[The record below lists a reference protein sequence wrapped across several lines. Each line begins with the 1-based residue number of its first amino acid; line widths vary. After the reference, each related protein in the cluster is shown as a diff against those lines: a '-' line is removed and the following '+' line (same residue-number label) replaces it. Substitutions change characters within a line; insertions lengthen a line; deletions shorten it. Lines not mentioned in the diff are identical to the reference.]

1 MSADCSLQV
10 VESQHRSG
18 DLILANDKYPVSER
32 HACRLLGQWRG
43 TQRYITTQRDD
54 EDRLTRAVIEMA
66 SQYGRYGYRR
76 VTVLLHR
83 HGTAAFQSR
92 YMIGRILILW
102 RTIFRL
108 RGVHMG
114 CNTPSMLPEPGR
126 PGQRKVFCV
135 KFQREMPGLDEPPF
149 DTELGQ
155 RIYEN
160 VSEEAWKMWG
170 EHCKMLLNEYRL
182 NPANRQD
189 QEILVKHLED
199 FFFGTGAALPPGYVP
214 PRSKD

>member
-1 MSADCSLQV
+1 MAKRFQDGKGMKAEQV
-10 VESQHRSG
+10 
-18 DLILANDKYPVSER
+18 R
-32 HACRLLGQWRG
+32 H
-43 TQRYITTQRDD
+43 
-54 EDRLTRAVIEMA
+54 E
-66 SQYGRYGYRR
+66 
-76 VTVLLHR
+76 
-83 HGTAAFQSR
+83 TAAFQSR
-92 YMIGRILILW
+92 YMIGRILIDSM

-108 RGVHMG
+108 GGVHMG
-114 CNTPSMLPEPGR
+114 CNTPSMLPEPDR
-126 PGQRKVFCV
+126 LGQRKVFCV

-149 DTELGQ
+149 DTELGR

-160 VSEEAWKMWG
+160 VSEDAWKMWG

-199 FFFGTGAALPPGYVP
+199 FFFGAGAALPPGYVP